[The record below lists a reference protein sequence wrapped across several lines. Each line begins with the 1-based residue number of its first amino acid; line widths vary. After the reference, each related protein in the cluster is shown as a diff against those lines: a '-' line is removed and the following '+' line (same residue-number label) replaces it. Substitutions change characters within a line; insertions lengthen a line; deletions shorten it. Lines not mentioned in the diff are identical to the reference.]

1 MRWYPL
7 RLTTSVRHYVFGGRA
22 IPEKVGKPGMPDGR
36 IAETWEVNDEEGGNA
51 TVIDGSLA
59 GLTLRELTQRYPDEL
74 VGPGWRGDR
83 FPLVTKFVDARLMLP
98 IQARPRG
105 GVDAGHGASAYAGVK
120 PEVSIAE
127 LREALF
133 RGRYESVLRRHPVR
147 AGDSMYLPGGT
158 LNSFGPGTLVYEVEE
173 PGPSPTHAMSWR
185 VTDGAAI
192 EAAEQRA
199 NIDALLEDGGHR
211 ATATPHARAARHRR
225 RRSRSHLLPRR
236 SKVRARA
243 RPRRRFAPLSAPRRA
258 HHDERRPAGP
268 DSRGPRRGADRTGKH
283 APSARRAR
291 GAVEVRGPADVLFA
305 YVPDLERDVRAP
317 LAKAGYSRELIAS
330 LGEA

>member
-36 IAETWEVNDEEGGNA
+36 IAETWEVNGEEGGNA

-147 AGDSMYLPGGT
+147 AGESMYLPGGT

-173 PGPSPTHAMSWR
+173 PGPSPTHANAVAR
-185 VTDGAAI
+185 DG
-192 EAAEQRA
+192 RRG
-199 NIDALLEDGGHR
+199 DRGC
-211 ATATPHARAARHRR
+211 RAAREHRR
-225 RRSRSHLLPRR
+225 
-236 SKVRARA
+236 A
-243 RPRRRFAPLSAPRRA
+243 
-258 HHDERRPAGP
+258 
-268 DSRGPRRGADRTGKH
+268 
-283 APSARRAR
+283 AR
-291 GAVEVRGPADVLFA
+291 GRWTSSDGHT
-305 YVPDLERDVRAP
+305 
-317 LAKAGYSRELIAS
+317 SRPGCASPSTTEPIAS
-330 LGEA
+330 SATPVQSSCSSASSPALRSAVCSTTRSS